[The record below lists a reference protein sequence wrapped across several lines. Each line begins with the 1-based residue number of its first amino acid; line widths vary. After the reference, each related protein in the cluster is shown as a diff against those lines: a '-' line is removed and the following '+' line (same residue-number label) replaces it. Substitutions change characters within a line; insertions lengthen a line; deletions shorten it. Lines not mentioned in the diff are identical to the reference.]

1 MNLQQAKILLEK
13 INSLYKSIDMDQ
25 AEMSGIER
33 DLMLSY
39 LRQLYEI
46 FHEQGKSQPPQDRSA
61 GISGGE
67 RDKTSTPADRPRPE
81 PLRRTYKPPRIIEI
95 PDSEKESP
103 AGEPPRQPEK
113 TPGSQTP
120 EPKEKPREE
129 PEKPQPQPEPNATGT
144 PSSTSDATSIESLF
158 EQRRATELSEKLSE
172 SPVSDLTKS
181 MAINDRLLYM
191 NELFGK
197 NMNTLNENLRQLNR
211 YDSME
216 AAKPQLIELAKRYNW
231 TDEERIDTAKS
242 FVKMVRRR
250 YL

>member
-13 INSLYKSIDMDQ
+13 INSLYKSIDMDRG
-25 AEMSGIER
+25 EMAGIER

-46 FHEQGKSQPPQDRSA
+46 FQESEEQAASRNRP
-61 GISGGE
+61 GI
-67 RDKTSTPADRPRPE
+67 RDTGNKTSGSREERPRPE

-95 PDSEKESP
+95 PDSEKETPTKKS
-103 AGEPPRQPEK
+103 AEQPEENYDSK
-113 TPGSQTP
+113 TSTPQEIPSPREPDPQPRPESRAEHSSPTP
-120 EPKEKPREE
+120 E
-129 PEKPQPQPEPNATGT
+129 THG
-144 PSSTSDATSIESLF
+144 IESLF

-197 NMNTLNENLRQLNR
+197 SMNALDENLRQFNR
-211 YDSME
+211 YDNME
-216 AAKPQLIELAKRYNW
+216 EAKPRLIELARRYDW
-231 TDEERIDTAKS
+231 TDEERMDTAKS
-242 FVKMVRRR
+242 FIKLVRRR